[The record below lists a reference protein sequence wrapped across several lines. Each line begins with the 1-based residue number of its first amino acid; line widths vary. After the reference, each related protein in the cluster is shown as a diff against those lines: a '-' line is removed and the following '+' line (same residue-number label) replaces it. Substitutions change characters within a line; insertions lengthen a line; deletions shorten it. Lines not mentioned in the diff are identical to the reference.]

1 MAIHQFCSTYD
12 NGVRSEF
19 FKDFAEG
26 ATIYVGYQDTRIMSD
41 VWGTEY
47 YALYWDEDSKS
58 VKHVHLDT
66 FEWGRAKDGYGQAS
80 ATVDAAEE
88 VWRKVE
94 QYYTDQFFRQY
105 ENEALKLT
113 QRIVKDSIV
122 KVVSG
127 RQNKG
132 TQGKVA
138 VMIERPYGMGYR
150 SSLEYKLGIA
160 TSEVTVDKQVGNKVY
175 KNYRDIVWA
184 WARNCQLVVTP
195 AIDQEAVRNHAVLSA
210 ASKVAGLRQTRSRAA

>member
-1 MAIHQFCSTYD
+1 MAIHQFCSKYE
-12 NGVRSEF
+12 NGQYHNW

-26 ATIYVGYQDTRIMSD
+26 ATFYVGHRSTQIMSD

-47 YALYWDEDSKS
+47 YAEYWDEDSQSIKCA
-58 VKHVHLDT
+58 HLDT
-66 FEWGRAKDGYGQAS
+66 YEWSRSDKEYGLAS
-80 ATVDAAEE
+80 ATVDATEE

-94 QYYTDQFFRQY
+94 QYYVDRFFRQY
-105 ENEALKLT
+105 ENEALKLA
-113 QRIVKDSIV
+113 QRIIKDSIV

-132 TQGKVA
+132 AQGKVA

-160 TSEVTVDKQVGNKVY
+160 TSEVTVDKRVGNKVY

-184 WARNCQLVVTP
+184 WARNCELAVTP
-195 AIDQEAVRNHAVLSA
+195 DIDRETLHNHAVLSA
-210 ASKVAGLRQTRSRAA
+210 ASKIAELRRPLSKAA